1 MKVRRG
7 PDLAW
12 ACHAG
17 ASRAFQAPITE
28 GVFTKVYRGDPMKQ
42 LAALALALMVVSA
55 PLPSQFSTRLSSI
68 SFIAIDLSH
77 DL

>member
-1 MKVRRG
+1 
-7 PDLAW
+7 
-12 ACHAG
+12 
-17 ASRAFQAPITE
+17 
-28 GVFTKVYRGDPMKQ
+28 MKQ

-77 DL
+77 HL